1 MDTPEWFDDAIRAT
15 QENYRRINTSKR
27 VCRLCGHNI
36 MVATDRVSKSEDHTL
51 RNPYHPETYPFCAC
65 AQSLALNG
73 VPGPGIWEDM
83 AMTFHDKI
91 AQPGTDE
98 HRRIMLAG
106 EPTRKIPEL
115 LIFGKTPKTNSD
127 QGPRMN
133 TPEFDR
139 LLEERI
145 AKAFNSE
152 EPEND
157 PYDIGGIALHLHA
170 EILESRIK
178 QLRRRDPTTQIEEQE
193 LAAFRQA
200 YFCYSILNQ
209 SAFYEGVFCL
219 MRGTLKHSDLGPF
232 EMQNIARF
240 ATQSLNQLLI
250 DFQREAERMLVCL
263 GLPSTW
269 DAFTDYGG
277 NRCRIHIDLARVKPV
292 PDDLFESF
300 VIRFYGR

>member
-1 MDTPEWFDDAIRAT
+1 
-15 QENYRRINTSKR
+15 
-27 VCRLCGHNI
+27 
-36 MVATDRVSKSEDHTL
+36 MVATDRISKSEDHTL
-51 RNPYHPETYPFCAC
+51 RNPYNPETYLFCAC

-73 VPGPGIWEDM
+73 VPEPGMWEDM

-91 AQPGTDE
+91 AQPETDE

-106 EPTRKIPEL
+106 EPTRRIPEL
-115 LIFGKTPKTNSD
+115 LIFGKTPKTKSD
-127 QGPRMN
+127 GGARMD
-133 TPEFDR
+133 TPDFDR

-145 AKAFNSE
+145 ADAFNSE

-170 EILESRIK
+170 EVLESRSK
-178 QLRRRDPTTQIEEQE
+178 QLRWLDPTTQIEELE

-219 MRGTLKHSDLGPF
+219 MRCTLKHGELEPF

-240 ATQSLNQLLI
+240 SAESLNQLLI
-250 DFQREAERMLVCL
+250 DFQREAQRMLVGL

-269 DAFTDYGG
+269 DAFTEYGG
-277 NRCRIHIDLARVKPV
+277 NRYRIHIDLARVEPV
-292 PDDLFESF
+292 PDDLFESY
-300 VIRFYGR
+300 VTRFYGR

>member
-1 MDTPEWFDDAIRAT
+1 
-15 QENYRRINTSKR
+15 
-27 VCRLCGHNI
+27 
-36 MVATDRVSKSEDHTL
+36 
-51 RNPYHPETYPFCAC
+51 
-65 AQSLALNG
+65 
-73 VPGPGIWEDM
+73 M
-83 AMTFHDKI
+83 AMTFHHKI

-115 LIFGKTPKTNSD
+115 LLIFGKTSKTNSD
-127 QGPRMN
+127 EGARMD
-133 TPEFDR
+133 TSDFDR

-145 AKAFNSE
+145 AKAFTSE

-170 EILESRIK
+170 EILESRFE
-178 QLRRRDPTTQIEEQE
+178 QLRRSHPTTQIEELE

-219 MRGTLKHSDLGPF
+219 MRGTLKHGDPEPF
-232 EMQNIARF
+232 DTQNIARF
-240 ATQSLNQLLI
+240 AAESFNQMFI
-250 DFQREAERMLVCL
+250 GFQREAVQMLAFL

-277 NRCRIHIDLARVKPV
+277 NRCRIQIDLARVESV

-300 VIRFYGR
+300 VTRFYCPITEDDSPDIPKGLARFAL